1 MTERSPSPS
10 HADAPDEG
18 GAPLR
23 PSRSREVGRLL
34 AGLVVFVTLFLLRE
48 RVAAGLPR
56 FVDWVRGLGPLGAF
70 GFVAAYVVAAVAFVP
85 GSVLSMAGGA
95 IFGFL
100 RGVVLVFA
108 GASLGAIAAF
118 SVARWLARGAIERR
132 LVASPRFSALDRA
145 VAAEGLK
152 IAFLLR
158 LSPVVPFN
166 LLNYSLGLTRI
177 RPRDYVLAT
186 TGMIPSTLLYVYY
199 GKVGADLAR
208 LVGPARVVDRGPEYY
223 VFLALGLAATIT
235 ATTLITRV
243 ARRALRGHLDA

>member
-1 MTERSPSPS
+1 M
-10 HADAPDEG
+10 
-18 GAPLR
+18 
-23 PSRSREVGRLL
+23 GRLL
-34 AGLVVFVTLFLLRE
+34 AGLAVLVALFLMRE
-48 RVAAGLPR
+48 RVAAVLPR
-56 FVDWVRGLGPLGAF
+56 FVDWMRGLGPLGAF
-70 GFVAAYVVAAVAFVP
+70 GFVGAYVIAAVAFVP

-95 IFGFL
+95 IFGVL
-100 RGVVLVFA
+100 RGVVFVFA
-108 GASLGAIAAF
+108 GASLGAVAAF
-118 SVARWLARGAIERR
+118 SVARWVARGAVERR
-132 LVASPRFSALDRA
+132 LAASPRFSALDRA

-177 RPRDYVLAT
+177 RPRDYVLAL

-208 LVGPARVVDRGPEYY
+208 LAGPARVVDRGPEYY
-223 VFLALGLAATIT
+223 VFLALGLVATLT

-243 ARRALRGHLDA
+243 AQRALRGHLEVP